1 MVETPPPEEPPEPEP
16 GSDRDAA
23 ARVEE
28 HLLGGPRRFRRA
40 DVAAVSDV
48 DLAYVRRLW
57 RAMGFANVGDEAVAF
72 TEGDLLA
79 LDQLLHLIQEEVVD
93 HEFAV
98 SLTRAMGHTMARLVQ
113 WQVESLTEYLKESRG
128 LSGREAITAGI
139 TLAGDHLEDFER
151 LLVYVWRRQLAAVA
165 GRALGGPAEA
175 DTGWLAV
182 GFADL
187 VSYTRLS
194 QRLEERALALLVDR
208 FETRAS
214 DAVAACSGRL
224 VKTVGDEVLFVA
236 DTVPRAIE
244 IGLTLTETMAEDDLL
259 PDVRVGIA
267 SGAVISRMGDVFGR
281 TVNLASRLTSMAEPG
296 GVLLDE
302 ATARVVEGQPDF
314 ELDYTRTR
322 AVRGLGLV
330 RAAVVRRS
338 GHGESHGQS
347 LSAGDRS

>member
-1 MVETPPPEEPPEPEP
+1 MVEIPREEELPEPES
-16 GSDRDAA
+16 GSDRDIA

-28 HLLGGPRRFRRA
+28 HLLGGPRRFRRNQ
-40 DVAAVSDV
+40 VAAVSDV

-57 RAMGFANVGDEAVAF
+57 RAMGFANVSDDAVAF

-79 LDQLLHLIQEEVVD
+79 LDHLQHLIKDRVVD
-93 HEFAV
+93 DDFAV
-98 SLTRAMGHTMARLVQ
+98 SITRAMGHTMARLVQ
-113 WQVESLTEYLKESRG
+113 WQVEALTEYLKASRG
-128 LSGREAITAGI
+128 LSGREAVTAGVNV
-139 TLAGDHLEDFER
+139 ASDHLEDFER

-165 GRALGGPAEA
+165 GRALSGPAEL

-187 VSYTRLS
+187 VAYTRLS

-224 VKTVGDEVLFVA
+224 VKTIGDEVLFVA
-236 DTVPRAIE
+236 DSAQRAIE
-244 IGLTLTETMAEDDLL
+244 IGLTLTETMAEDDVL

-267 SGAVISRMGDVFGR
+267 SGAVMSRMGDVFGR

-296 GVLLDE
+296 TVLLDE
-302 ATARVVEGQPDF
+302 ATARVVENRPGF

-330 RAAVVRRS
+330 RAAVVRRAEHAP
-338 GHGESHGQS
+338 GG
-347 LSAGDRS
+347 

>member
-1 MVETPPPEEPPEPEP
+1 VETPPEDLPEPEP
-16 GSDRDAA
+16 GPDRDLT

-79 LDQLLHLIQEEVVD
+79 LDHLLHLIKDEVVD
-93 HEFAV
+93 DEFAV
-98 SLTRAMGHTMARLVQ
+98 SITRAMGQTMARLVQ
-113 WQVESLTEYLKESRG
+113 WQVEALTEYLRESRG
-128 LSGREAITAGI
+128 LSGREAVTAGI
-139 TLAGDHLEDFER
+139 TLAGDHIEDFER

-165 GRALGGPAEA
+165 GRVLGGRAEGA
-175 DTGWLAV
+175 TGWMAV

-208 FETRAS
+208 FETRAA
-214 DAVAACSGRL
+214 DAVAAASGRV
-224 VKTVGDEVLFVA
+224 VKTLGDEVLFVA
-236 DTVPRAIE
+236 DTAPRAIE
-244 IGLTLTETMAEDDLL
+244 IGLTLAETMADDDLL

-267 SGAVISRMGDVFGR
+267 SGPVISRMGDVFGR

-302 ATARVVEGQPDF
+302 ATARVVEGEPNF

-330 RAAVVRRS
+330 RAAVVRRA
-338 GHGESHGQS
+338 GQRPN
-347 LSAGDRS
+347 SAVS

>member
-1 MVETPPPEEPPEPEP
+1 MVETAPEELPEPEA
-16 GSDRDAA
+16 GSDREIA

-28 HLLGGPRRFRRA
+28 HLLGGPRRFRRNQ
-40 DVAAVSDV
+40 VAAASDV
-48 DLAYVRRLW
+48 DLAYARRLW
-57 RAMGFANVGDEAVAF
+57 RAMGFANVGDDAVAF

-79 LDQLLHLIQEEVVD
+79 LDQLLHLIKDEVVD
-93 HEFAV
+93 DEFAV
-98 SLTRAMGHTMARLVQ
+98 SITRAMGHTMARLVQ
-113 WQVESLTEYLKESRG
+113 WQVEALTEYLKESRG
-128 LSGREAITAGI
+128 LSGREAVTAGVN
-139 TLAGDHLEDFER
+139 LASDHLEDFER

-165 GRALGGPAEA
+165 GRALGGPAELA
-175 DTGWLAV
+175 TGWLAV

-187 VSYTRLS
+187 VAYTRLS

-236 DTVPRAIE
+236 DTAERAIE
-244 IGLTLTETMAEDDLL
+244 IGLTLTETMADDDLL

-267 SGAVISRMGDVFGR
+267 SGAVVSRMGDVFGR
-281 TVNLASRLTSMAEPG
+281 TVNLASRLTAMAEPG

-302 ATARVVEGQPDF
+302 ATARVVEDQPRF
-314 ELDYTRTR
+314 QLDYTRTR

-330 RAAVVRRS
+330 RAAVVRRAAQAP
-338 GHGESHGQS
+338 G
-347 LSAGDRS
+347 